1 MKKILMLTTGG
12 TISSVNTEEGLKP
25 AGSGEILKRIDAQRL
40 PFELRAKDLMT
51 LDSTNIQPEE
61 WKTIAEATFSAMK
74 DYDGI
79 VITHGTDTM
88 AYTASMLSFMLK
100 NPTVPVVFTGSQIP
114 ISEPETDAVSNIYTA
129 FSMATNGPA
138 GVYIAFNRKIILG
151 TRGVKTRTSSY
162 GAFESINLQYAGFV
176 DKNGLNIDENVLP
189 PHKVSEP
196 PSLDTDIETK
206 VFLLKLTPGTDPN
219 IIDLLLDSGIKG
231 IVIEAFGTGG
241 IQIVRRDFSKKIE
254 LAISRNVPVIV
265 CTQCL
270 YEGSD
275 FSLYEVGRKAIEKG
289 AIQAFD
295 MTTEATITKLM
306 WGLAHYRTVADIKK
320 FFRTSVA
327 NEIDLKHI
335 KD

>member
-12 TISSVNTEEGLKP
+12 TISSVHTSNGLKP
-25 AGSGEILKRIDAQRL
+25 VGSGEILKRIDADRL
-40 PFELRAKDLMT
+40 PFELYTKDLMT

-61 WKTIAEATFSAMK
+61 WKTIAESVYASMK

-88 AYTASMLSFMLK
+88 AYTASMLSFMLI
-100 NPTVPVVFTGSQIP
+100 NPTIPIVFTGSQIP
-114 ISEPETDAVSNIYTA
+114 ISDAETDAIGNIYTA
-129 FSMATNGPA
+129 FSMATNGPS
-138 GVYIAFNRKIILG
+138 GIYIAFNRKIILG

-176 DKNGLNIDENVLP
+176 DKDGLNVDESLIQEQKDSKIPTIDTN
-189 PHKVSEP
+189 
-196 PSLDTDIETK
+196 IETK
-206 VFLLKLTPGTDPN
+206 VFLLKLTPGTDPD

-254 LAISRNVPVIV
+254 LATSRNVPVIV

-270 YEGSD
+270 YEGTD
-275 FSLYEVGRKAIEKG
+275 FSIYEVGRKAIEKG
-289 AIQAFD
+289 AIPAYD

-306 WGLAHYRTVADIKK
+306 WGLAHYHTIPEIKQ

-327 NEIDLKHI
+327 HEIDLKHI